1 MPNTGLPADLAAYA
15 VLATSAGALAARRA
29 SRA

>member
-15 VLATSAGALAARRA
+15 VLAAAAAFA
-29 SRA
+29 SRAARA